1 MESSMAAF
9 SKTIRTTMLTLG
21 AAALVTL
28 AAPAAA
34 TTFTFDEFVTYDQTI
49 WGGPLIAGTP
59 PQLIHD
65 NFHILYPGVFELGI
79 PLSSG
84 GHFMDF
90 TDQSTLLV
98 YLPQALAPGALN
110 ANVTDPDS
118 TSSGIFG
125 GQVAALKLDIDF
137 SDADLLAHPS
147 GVAFGDL
154 VFTGLTGGLAG
165 VDGLT
170 IRQVSSI
177 ANIQLGGGTEP
188 YSFVDFSSLLNDVN
202 ASFDGGFVSVF
213 AQDHLELPAIATPV
227 PEPSTWLLM
236 LVSMAGFGCNSLRRR
251 FRLGRAPDRRC

>member
-1 MESSMAAF
+1 MAAG
-9 SKTIRTTMLTLG
+9 SKTIRRTALALG
-21 AAALVTL
+21 GAALVTL
-28 AAPAAA
+28 AVPAAA
-34 TTFTFDEFVTYDQTI
+34 APFTFDEFVTYDQTV

-65 NFHILYPGVFELGI
+65 NFHSLYPGVFELGI

-84 GHFMDF
+84 GHFIDF

-98 YLPQALAPGALN
+98 YLPQSQAPGALN

-125 GQVAALKLDIDF
+125 GQIAALKLDIDF
-137 SDADLLAHPS
+137 SDANLLAHPS

-154 VFTGLTGGLAG
+154 VVAGLTGGLAG

-170 IRQVSSI
+170 IRQASSI
-177 ANIQLGGGTEP
+177 ANVMLGGGSEP
-188 YSFVDFSSLLNDVN
+188 YSFVDFSQFLTDIN

-213 AQDHLELPAIATPV
+213 AQDHLQLPAVATPA

-236 LVSMAGFGCNSLRRR
+236 LAAMAGFGGKVLRRR
-251 FRLGRAPDRRC
+251 SDRRGRSPLR